1 MGWEGVRALTSRGY
15 LGVEVFFV
23 LSGFVL
29 PLALDHA
36 SFRLRAAG
44 TFLGARWVRLYPA
57 YAVAVLVA
65 LGLWVVSSWRPGFG
79 GEAPQVTW
87 RSGLGHAFLLCDV
100 LEEPWVVPVFW
111 TLAIEAQFYGLLAV
125 SFPGFVARR
134 LGVRLATA
142 GLWCGAPWLVGIGP
156 TVLSWTGLFLL
167 GATGFLWRSGRLT
180 TAVAALIGLAA
191 LVTQVGIH
199 GYMSAAAGALALA
212 VVLGPAGGK
221 PSVLAR
227 IGVLSY
233 SLYLVHVPVG
243 GRIINAAGHLTD
255 HSVARLVAIV
265 VALAASLAAAA
276 LLHRWVEA
284 PCHRWARR
292 RWRRVTGA

>member
-1 MGWEGVRALTSRGY
+1 MGWEGLRALTSRGH

-29 PLALDHA
+29 PLALDRA

-44 TFLGARWVRLYPA
+44 AFLGARWLRLYPA
-57 YAVAVLVA
+57 YAVAVVGA

-79 GEAPQVTW
+79 GESPHLSW
-87 RSGLGHAFLLCDV
+87 WSGLGHAFLLCDV
-100 LEEPWVVPVFW
+100 LGEPWVVPVFW

-125 SFPGFVARR
+125 SFPAFIARR
-134 LGVRLATA
+134 LAVRLAIA
-142 GLWCGAPWLVGIGP
+142 GLWCAAPWFVGLGP

-167 GATGFLWRSGRLT
+167 GVTGFLWRSGRLT
-180 TAVAALIGLAA
+180 PAVAALVGLAA
-191 LVTQVGIH
+191 LVTQAWVH
-199 GYMSAAAGALALA
+199 GYMSAVAGALALA
-212 VVLGPAGGK
+212 VVLGPTRGTPG
-221 PSVLAR
+221 VLAR

-243 GRIINAAGHLTD
+243 GRVINAAGHLTD
-255 HSVARLVAIV
+255 HPVARLAAIV
-265 VALAASLAAAA
+265 VALAASLAVAA

-292 RWRRVTGA
+292 RWRRVTDS